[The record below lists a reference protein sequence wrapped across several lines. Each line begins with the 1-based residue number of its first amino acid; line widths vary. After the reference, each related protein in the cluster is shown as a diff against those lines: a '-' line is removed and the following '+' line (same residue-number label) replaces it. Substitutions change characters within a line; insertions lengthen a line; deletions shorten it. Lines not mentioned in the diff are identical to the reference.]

1 LRNRHFWDR
10 VQYYEGQMYNEPR
23 QHGAG
28 SGDFGDDT
36 RAGRG
41 LQGRGD
47 DADFDEDD
55 QASLEENLRN
65 RSTWKRF
72 LFMIVVA
79 VLFWLGVLVGIIV
92 ILLQFFWVLFTGKTK
107 KEFSA
112 VGRQLAEYS
121 REIVLYMS
129 FNTDERPF
137 PFDRD
142 WPSSS

>member
-1 LRNRHFWDR
+1 
-10 VQYYEGQMYNEPR
+10 MYNGPR

-28 SGDFGDDT
+28 SGDFGEDS
-36 RAGRG
+36 RIGRG
-41 LQGRGD
+41 PQGRDD

-55 QASLEENLRN
+55 QASMEENLRN

-72 LFMIVVA
+72 LFMLVVA

-92 ILLQFFWVLFTGKTK
+92 ILLQFLWVLFTGRTK

>member
-1 LRNRHFWDR
+1 MND
-10 VQYYEGQMYNEPR
+10 GPR
-23 QHGAG
+23 QHGTG

-36 RAGRG
+36 RIGRG
-41 LQGRGD
+41 RQSRD
-47 DADFDEDD
+47 EDADFDDDD

-79 VLFWLGVLVGIIV
+79 VLFWLGVVVGIIV
-92 ILLQFFWVLFTGKTK
+92 ILLQFFWVLFTGRTK

>member
-1 LRNRHFWDR
+1 MNN
-10 VQYYEGQMYNEPR
+10 GPR

-28 SGDFGDDT
+28 SGDFGDDS
-36 RAGRG
+36 RIGRG
-41 LQGRGD
+41 PPRRDD

-55 QASLEENLRN
+55 DASLEENLRN

-79 VLFWLGVLVGIIV
+79 VLFWLGVIVGIIV

>member
-1 LRNRHFWDR
+1 MTVRMSN
-10 VQYYEGQMYNEPR
+10 GPR

-28 SGDFGDDT
+28 SGDFGDDS
-36 RAGRG
+36 RIARG
-41 LQGRGD
+41 LQGRDD

-55 QASLEENLRN
+55 EASIEENLRN

-79 VLFWLGVLVGIIV
+79 VLFWLGVIVGIIV
-92 ILLQFFWVLFTGKTK
+92 ILLQFLWVLFTGRTK

-142 WPSSS
+142 WPSS

>member
-1 LRNRHFWDR
+1 MND
-10 VQYYEGQMYNEPR
+10 GPR

-36 RAGRG
+36 RVGRG
-41 LQGRGD
+41 PRGRDD
-47 DADFDEDD
+47 DADFDDD
-55 QASLEENLRN
+55 RASMEEHLRN

-79 VLFWLGVLVGIIV
+79 VLFWLGVIVGLMV
-92 ILLQFFWVLFTGKTK
+92 ILLQFLWVLFTGRTK

-121 REIVLYMS
+121 REIVLYLS

-142 WPSSS
+142 WPSS

>member
-1 LRNRHFWDR
+1 
-10 VQYYEGQMYNEPR
+10 MYKGPPQ
-23 QHGAG
+23 QHGTG
-28 SGDFGDDT
+28 SGDFGDDS
-36 RAGRG
+36 RIARG
-41 LQGRGD
+41 LRDHD
-47 DADFDEDD
+47 DEADFDDDPASIED
-55 QASLEENLRN
+55 NLRN

-72 LFMIVVA
+72 LFMLIFA
-79 VLFWLGVLVGIIV
+79 VLFWLGVVVGVFV
-92 ILLQFFWVLFTGKTK
+92 ILLQFFWVLFTGRTK

-129 FNTDERPF
+129 FNMEQRPF

>member
-1 LRNRHFWDR
+1 MND
-10 VQYYEGQMYNEPR
+10 GPR

-28 SGDFGDDT
+28 SGDFGDDS
-36 RAGRG
+36 RIGRG
-41 LQGRGD
+41 PRRRDD
-47 DADFDEDD
+47 DADFDDDD
-55 QASLEENLRN
+55 QASLEEHLRN

-79 VLFWLGVLVGIIV
+79 VLFWLGVIVGLMV
-92 ILLQFFWVLFTGKTK
+92 ILLQFLWVLFTGRTK

-121 REIVLYMS
+121 KEIVLYLS

>member
-1 LRNRHFWDR
+1 MSN
-10 VQYYEGQMYNEPR
+10 GPR

-28 SGDFGDDT
+28 SGDFGDDSRIG
-36 RAGRG
+36 RAPLGR
-41 LQGRGD
+41 D
-47 DADFDEDD
+47 EDADFDADD
-55 QASLEENLRN
+55 QASIEENLRN

-79 VLFWLGVLVGIIV
+79 VLFWLGVVVGVIV
-92 ILLQFFWVLFTGKTK
+92 ILLQFFWVLFTGRTK

>member
-1 LRNRHFWDR
+1 MNN
-10 VQYYEGQMYNEPR
+10 GPR

-28 SGDFGDDT
+28 SGDFGDDS
-36 RAGRG
+36 RIGRG
-41 LQGRGD
+41 PRGRDD
-47 DADFDEDD
+47 DADFDDFDD
-55 QASLEENLRN
+55 ASFEENLRN

-79 VLFWLGVLVGIIV
+79 VLFWLGVIVGLMV
-92 ILLQFFWVLFTGKTK
+92 ILLQFLWVLFTGRTK

-121 REIVLYMS
+121 KEIVLYLS

>member
-1 LRNRHFWDR
+1 MNN
-10 VQYYEGQMYNEPR
+10 GPR

-28 SGDFGDDT
+28 SGDFGDDS
-36 RAGRG
+36 RVGRG
-41 LQGRGD
+41 PKGRDD
-47 DADFDEDD
+47 DADFDDDD
-55 QASLEENLRN
+55 QASMEENLRN

-72 LFMIVVA
+72 LFMIIVA
-79 VLFWLGVLVGIIV
+79 VLFWLGVIAGVIV
-92 ILLQFFWVLFTGKTK
+92 ILLQFLWVLFTGRTK

>member
-1 LRNRHFWDR
+1 MSN
-10 VQYYEGQMYNEPR
+10 GPR

-36 RAGRG
+36 RVGRG
-41 LQGRGD
+41 PRISD
-47 DADFDEDD
+47 EDADFEDDD

-112 VGRQLAEYS
+112 VGRQLAAYS
-121 REIVLYMS
+121 HEIVLYMS

>member
-1 LRNRHFWDR
+1 MNN
-10 VQYYEGQMYNEPR
+10 GPR

-28 SGDFGDDT
+28 SGDFGDDS
-36 RAGRG
+36 RIVRG
-41 LQGRGD
+41 LQGRDD

-55 QASLEENLRN
+55 QASIEENLRN

-79 VLFWLGVLVGIIV
+79 VLFWLGVIVGIIV
-92 ILLQFFWVLFTGKTK
+92 ILLQFLWVLFTGRTK

>member
-1 LRNRHFWDR
+1 MTCM
-10 VQYYEGQMYNEPR
+10 QKGPPQ

-28 SGDFGDDT
+28 SGDFGDDS
-36 RAGRG
+36 RISRG
-41 LQGRGD
+41 LRAYD
-47 DADFDEDD
+47 DEDD
-55 QASLEENLRN
+55 LADDDPASIEENLRN
-65 RSTWKRF
+65 RHTWKRF
-72 LFMIVVA
+72 LFMLLFV
-79 VLFWLGVLVGIIV
+79 VLFWLGVLVGVIV

-129 FNTDERPF
+129 FNTDQRPF

-142 WPSSS
+142 WPSSSQAP

>member
-1 LRNRHFWDR
+1 ML
-10 VQYYEGQMYNEPR
+10 
-23 QHGAG
+23 
-28 SGDFGDDT
+28 
-36 RAGRG
+36 
-41 LQGRGD
+41 
-47 DADFDEDD
+47 
-55 QASLEENLRN
+55 
-65 RSTWKRF
+65 
-72 LFMIVVA
+72 VVA

-92 ILLQFFWVLFTGKTK
+92 ILLQFLWVLFTGRTK

>member
-1 LRNRHFWDR
+1 MHD
-10 VQYYEGQMYNEPR
+10 GPR

-28 SGDFGDDT
+28 SGDFGDDS
-36 RAGRG
+36 RIGRG
-41 LQGRGD
+41 PRRRDD
-47 DADFDEDD
+47 DADFDDDD
-55 QASLEENLRN
+55 QASMEEHIRN

-79 VLFWLGVLVGIIV
+79 VLFWLGVIVGLMV
-92 ILLQFFWVLFTGKTK
+92 ILLQFLWVLFTGRTK

-121 REIVLYMS
+121 REIVLYLS

-142 WPSSS
+142 WPSS

>member
-1 LRNRHFWDR
+1 MNN
-10 VQYYEGQMYNEPR
+10 GPR

-28 SGDFGDDT
+28 SGDFGDDS
-36 RAGRG
+36 RVGRG
-41 LQGRGD
+41 PKGRDD
-47 DADFDEDD
+47 DADFDDDD
-55 QASLEENLRN
+55 QASMEENLRN

-92 ILLQFFWVLFTGKTK
+92 ILLQFLWVLFTGRTK

>member
-1 LRNRHFWDR
+1 MNN
-10 VQYYEGQMYNEPR
+10 GPR

-28 SGDFGDDT
+28 SGDFGDDS
-36 RAGRG
+36 RVGRG
-41 LQGRGD
+41 PKGRDD
-47 DADFDEDD
+47 DADFDDDD
-55 QASLEENLRN
+55 QASMEENLRN

-92 ILLQFFWVLFTGKTK
+92 ILLQFLWVLFTGRTK

-137 PFDRD
+137 PIDRD

>member
-1 LRNRHFWDR
+1 MGID
-10 VQYYEGQMYNEPR
+10 MYKGPPQ

-28 SGDFGDDT
+28 SGDFGDDS
-36 RAGRG
+36 RIGRG
-41 LQGRGD
+41 PPRDD
-47 DADFDEDD
+47 DADFDDDD
-55 QASLEENLRN
+55 QASIEENLRN

-79 VLFWLGVLVGIIV
+79 VLFWLGVVVGLIV
-92 ILLQFFWVLFTGKTK
+92 ILLQFFWVLFTGRTK

>member
-1 LRNRHFWDR
+1 MGLD
-10 VQYYEGQMYNEPR
+10 MYNGPPR

-28 SGDFGDDT
+28 SGDFGDDS
-36 RAGRG
+36 RIGRG
-41 LQGRGD
+41 PKGDD
-47 DADFDEDD
+47 DADFDDD
-55 QASLEENLRN
+55 QASIEENLRN
-65 RSTWKRF
+65 RATWKRF

-79 VLFWLGVLVGIIV
+79 VLFWLGVVVGLIV
-92 ILLQFFWVLFTGKTK
+92 ILLQFFWVLFTGRTK